1 MPRFLNTE
9 GNASIAIFI
18 CDRCKMKRA
27 IVEAMPDPNFPGLK
41 VCQQGCA
48 DDKDPYRLPARKT
61 EKITLQ
67 YPRPDVSVA
76 EDGVEIV
83 TGGDNGFILS
93 TEQGENP
100 LNGNNSPI
108 QLQESYGSTSHHIDP
123 STGLAIDR
131 H

>member
-48 DDKDPYRLPARKT
+48 DQKDPYRLPARKT
-61 EKITLQ
+61 ERITLQ

-76 EDGVEIV
+76 TDPNDIL
-83 TGGDNGFILS
+83 TGGDEQYVIS
-93 TEQGENP
+93 TEQNTNNPEND
-100 LNGNNSPI
+100 GNIDVI
-108 QLQESYGSTSHHIDP
+108 QLQP
-123 STGLAIDR
+123 
-131 H
+131 